1 MGSFEGKVALVTGG
15 GSGIGQAAALAFAR
29 RGATVV
35 ITGRRAE
42 AGAET
47 VRLIEAEG
55 CEGTFIQADVT
66 KEAEVKA
73 LIDQIIQRFGRLDY
87 AFNNAGGGSKF
98 GSMVDMTEADW
109 TESLDSNLKSVWLSL
124 KYELPQIAKQGGAIV
139 NNASVVAQRGQP
151 MTSFYAA
158 AKAAVVSLTKS
169 AAIEFAPKGVRVNA
183 VSPAIIETA
192 MTERLASI
200 VSGGATSDPKAQF
213 GANYPL
219 GRVGEPREIADAVV
233 WLCSDEASF
242 VTAQEFTIDGG
253 VMER

>member
-1 MGSFEGKVALVTGG
+1 VTGG

-29 RGATVV
+29 KGAPVV
-35 ITGRRAE
+35 VTGRRVE
-42 AGAET
+42 AGEET

-55 CEGTFIQADVT
+55 CEGAFIRADVT

-73 LIDQIIQRFGRLDY
+73 LIDQIIERYGRLDY

-109 TESLDSNLKSVWLSL
+109 TESIDSNLKSVWLSL
-124 KYELPQIAKQGGAIV
+124 KYELPQIVKQGGAIV
-139 NNASVVAQRGQP
+139 NNASVMAHRGRP
-151 MTSFYAA
+151 FTSFYAA
-158 AKAAVVSLTKS
+158 SKAGVISLTQS
-169 AAIEFAPKGVRVNA
+169 AAIEYAPKGVRVNV

-192 MTERLASI
+192 LSQQLASS
-200 VSGGATSDPKAQF
+200 VSGGKAASANAQF

-219 GRVGEPREIADAVV
+219 GRVGEPREVTDTVV

-242 VTAQEFTIDGG
+242 ITAQEFTIDGG
-253 VMER
+253 AMER

>member
-1 MGSFEGKVALVTGG
+1 MASFEGKVVLVTGG

-29 RGATVV
+29 KGATVV
-35 ITGRRAE
+35 ITGRRVE

-47 VRLIEAEG
+47 IRLIEAEG
-55 CEGTFIQADVT
+55 CEGLFIRADVT
-66 KEAEVKA
+66 KEADVKA
-73 LIDQIIQRFGRLDY
+73 LIDKIIERYGRLDY

-109 TESLDSNLKSVWLSL
+109 IESIDSNLKSVWLSL
-124 KYELPQIAKQGGAIV
+124 KYELPQIVKQGGAVV
-139 NNASVVAQRGQP
+139 NNASVMAQRGRP

-158 AKAAVVSLTKS
+158 SKAAVVSLTQS
-169 AAIEFAPKGVRVNA
+169 AAIEYAPKGVRVNV

-192 MTERLASI
+192 LSQQLATAL
-200 VSGGATSDPKAQF
+200 SGGSAPSANAQF
-213 GANYPL
+213 GAQYPI
-219 GRVGEPREIADAVV
+219 GRVGQPQEVADVVV

-242 VTAQEFTIDGG
+242 VTAQNFTIDGG